1 MTSELKNFLIHSN
14 ILQKTLLI
22 LLTLL
27 PIALATSI
35 FVSDLIALL
44 ISTVIIII
52 TIKEEKNTFSF
63 IIFKWPIITMIVFYT
78 IIVVS
83 LIYSVNFKLSFL
95 PSIFYFRFFLMSWGI
110 YYIIKHNEFAL
121 HALLYALLIVFL
133 LIIFDS
139 IIQYTFG
146 QNIFGYEL
154 QAYSHGDNA
163 LRFITSFFNEEKKLG
178 SFVIRILP
186 LILSLI
192 IYLDLTFFKKNHID
206 IVTIFLTMLIILY
219 SSERTPLLML
229 LVFFIFY
236 LKILKNK
243 FLILTCLI
251 TFMITF
257 IFVNE
262 KYFDKLVNGTLNQ
275 LSIIK
280 KHASYKNQ
288 EMDFSNIKYYSTE
301 HQNLALTA
309 LYIFK
314 KSPLVGT
321 GVKSYRESCK
331 NTDFADFICTTHPHS
346 TYPQILAELGIF
358 GFLLF
363 LYVFLYIF
371 YINIKIIINN
381 NKNDNLIMSF
391 YILNAGIIINL
402 MPFIPTGSFFNN
414 WISLMIFLPLGFW
427 LYLFMKIKQTK
438 IIR

>member
-1 MTSELKNFLIHSN
+1 MISELKSFLTHSN
-14 ILQKTLLI
+14 ILQKALFV

-35 FVSDLIALL
+35 FISDLIALL
-44 ISTVIIII
+44 ITTATIIIL
-52 TIKEEKNTFSF
+52 TKERGHIFTFNF
-63 IIFKWPIITMIVFYT
+63 FKWPIIIMILFYT
-78 IIVVS
+78 IIIIS

-110 YYIIKHNEFAL
+110 YYIIKHSEFTL
-121 HALLYALLIVFL
+121 HALLYSLLAIFF

-139 IIQYTFG
+139 IIQYTFD

-154 QAYSHGDNA
+154 QAYSGDDG
-163 LRFITSFFNEEKKLG
+163 LKFITSFFNEEKKLG

-206 IVTIFLTMLIILY
+206 IVIIFLTTLIILY
-219 SSERTPLLML
+219 SSERTPILML
-229 LVFFIFY
+229 IVFFTFY

-243 FLILTCLI
+243 FLIVSCLVSLAFAFLFISDKHFNKLINGSLAQLT
-251 TFMITF
+251 
-257 IFVNE
+257 
-262 KYFDKLVNGTLNQ
+262 
-275 LSIIK
+275 IIEFHSDHK
-280 KHASYKNQ
+280 KQKK
-288 EMDFSNIKYYSTE
+288 DFSTIKYYSTE

-309 LYIFK
+309 FYIFK

-331 NTDFADFICTTHPHS
+331 NTDFADFVCTTHPHS
-346 TYPQILAELGIF
+346 TYPQILSELGIF

-381 NKNDNLIMSF
+381 NRNDNLIMSF

-427 LYLFMKIKQTK
+427 LYLFVKIKQTK

>member
-1 MTSELKNFLIHSN
+1 MISELKSFLTHSN
-14 ILQKTLLI
+14 ILQKALFV

-35 FVSDLIALL
+35 FISDLIALL
-44 ISTVIIII
+44 ITTATIIIL
-52 TIKEEKNTFSF
+52 TKERGHIFTFN
-63 IIFKWPIITMIVFYT
+63 IFKWPIIIMILFYT
-78 IIVVS
+78 IIIIS

-110 YYIIKHNEFAL
+110 YYIIKHSEFTL
-121 HALLYALLIVFL
+121 HALLYSLLAIFF

-139 IIQYTFG
+139 IIQYTFD

-154 QAYSHGDNA
+154 QAYHAGDDA
-163 LRFITSFFNEEKKLG
+163 LKFITSFFNEEKKLG

-206 IVTIFLTMLIILY
+206 IVIIFLTTLIILY
-219 SSERTPLLML
+219 SSERTPILML
-229 LVFFIFY
+229 IVFFTFY

-243 FLILTCLI
+243 FLIVSCLVSLAFAFLFISDKHFNKLINGSLAQLT
-251 TFMITF
+251 
-257 IFVNE
+257 
-262 KYFDKLVNGTLNQ
+262 
-275 LSIIK
+275 IIEFHSDHK
-280 KHASYKNQ
+280 KQKK
-288 EMDFSNIKYYSTE
+288 DFSTIKYYSTE

-309 LYIFK
+309 FYIFK

-331 NTDFADFICTTHPHS
+331 NTDFADFVCTTHPHS
-346 TYPQILAELGIF
+346 TYPQILSELGIF

-381 NKNDNLIMSF
+381 NRNDNLIMSF

-402 MPFIPTGSFFNN
+402 MPFMPTGSFFNN

-427 LYLFMKIKQTK
+427 LYLFVKIKQTK